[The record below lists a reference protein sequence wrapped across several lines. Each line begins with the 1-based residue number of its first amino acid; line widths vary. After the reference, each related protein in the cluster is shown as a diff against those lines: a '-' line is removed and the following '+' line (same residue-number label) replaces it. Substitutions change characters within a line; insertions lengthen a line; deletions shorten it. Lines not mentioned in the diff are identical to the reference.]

1 MAQKR
6 IKKLTAGL
14 TKGMDYYE
22 KNRERINEN
31 VDYATNSLRSGAQKV
46 QATRQAIANAKAK
59 IPVRKKKMAPP
70 QMQAATAMPTHVK
83 RRQRQY

>member
-59 IPVRKKKMAPP
+59 IPVRKKKMTPP
-70 QMQAATAMPTHVK
+70 QMQTAMAVPAQ
-83 RRQRQY
+83 RRQR

>member
-6 IKKLTAGL
+6 IKKITAGL

-22 KNRERINEN
+22 KNRDRINEN

-59 IPVRKKKMAPP
+59 IPVRKKKMTPP
-70 QMQAATAMPTHVK
+70 QTQTATAVPAQ

>member
-1 MAQKR
+1 MAQKKM
-6 IKKLTAGL
+6 KKLMGNVS
-14 TKGMDYYE
+14 KGMDYYE

-70 QMQAATAMPTHVK
+70 QMQTAMAVPAQ
-83 RRQRQY
+83 RRQKQY

>member
-6 IKKLTAGL
+6 IKKITAGL

-22 KNRERINEN
+22 KNRDRINEN
-31 VDYATNSLRSGAQKV
+31 VDYATNSIRSGAQKV

-59 IPVRKKKMAPP
+59 IPVRKKKMTPP
-70 QMQAATAMPTHVK
+70 QMQAATAVPAQ

>member
-6 IKKLTAGL
+6 IKKIAAGL

-31 VDYATNSLRSGAQKV
+31 VDYATNSLRSGAQKI

-70 QMQAATAMPTHVK
+70 QMQAATAMPVQK
-83 RRQRQY
+83 RQRQY

>member
-59 IPVRKKKMAPP
+59 IPVRKKKMTPP
-70 QMQAATAMPTHVK
+70 QMQTAMAVPAQ
-83 RRQRQY
+83 RRQKQY

>member
-1 MAQKR
+1 MAQRR
-6 IKKLTAGL
+6 IKKITAGL

-22 KNRERINEN
+22 KNRDRINEN
-31 VDYATNSLRSGAQKV
+31 VDYATNSIRSGAQKV

-59 IPVRKKKMAPP
+59 IPVRKKKMTPP
-70 QMQAATAMPTHVK
+70 QMQTATAVPAQ

>member
-1 MAQKR
+1 MAQKKM
-6 IKKLTAGL
+6 KKLMGNVS
-14 TKGMDYYE
+14 KGMDYYE

-31 VDYATNSLRSGAQKV
+31 VDYATNSIRSGAQKV

-70 QMQAATAMPTHVK
+70 QMQVATAVPAQ

>member
-1 MAQKR
+1 MAQKKM
-6 IKKLTAGL
+6 KKLMGNVS
-14 TKGMDYYE
+14 KGMDYYE

-59 IPVRKKKMAPP
+59 IPVRKKKVVPP
-70 QMQAATAMPTHVK
+70 QVPVAMPAQA

>member
-1 MAQKR
+1 MAERR
-6 IKKLTAGL
+6 IKKLTKGI

-22 KNRERINEN
+22 KNRDRINEN
-31 VDYATNSLRSGAQKV
+31 VDYATNSIRSGAQKV

-59 IPVRKKKMAPP
+59 IPVRKKKMTPP
-70 QMQAATAMPTHVK
+70 QMQAATAVPAQ

>member
-1 MAQKR
+1 M
-6 IKKLTAGL
+6 GNVS
-14 TKGMDYYE
+14 KGMDYYE

-70 QMQAATAMPTHVK
+70 QMQAATAMPAPVN

>member
-1 MAQKR
+1 MAQKKM
-6 IKKLTAGL
+6 KKLMGNVS
-14 TKGMDYYE
+14 KGMDYYE

-31 VDYATNSLRSGAQKV
+31 VDYATNSLRNGAQKV

-59 IPVRKKKMAPP
+59 LPVRKKKMVAPQVP
-70 QMQAATAMPTHVK
+70 QAMAPQV